1 MRNIPT
7 HPKENT
13 MIKGL
18 RTAIYPTPDL
28 QAGKAWY
35 SKVFQKEPYFDQP
48 FYVGFEIGGFELG
61 LLPDSKPG
69 LTGTQVYW
77 GVDDIEAEVD
87 RIVALGASA
96 HSKIEDVGEG
106 IRVVDLAD
114 PFGNILGLIQN
125 PHFDTSKVA

>member
-1 MRNIPT
+1 
-7 HPKENT
+7 

-35 SKVFQKEPYFDQP
+35 SQVFQKEPYFDQP

-61 LLPDSKPG
+61 LMPDATPG
-69 LTGTQVYW
+69 KAGSQVYW
-77 GVDDIEAEVD
+77 GVDDIHAEVE
-87 RIVALGASA
+87 RIIALGASA

-106 IRVVDLAD
+106 ILVVDLAD

-125 PHFDTSKVA
+125 PHFDKAKVA